1 MMQIR
6 DIMKHRIESIAPDSV
21 IRTAAQVMRDQDI
34 GMLPVSQDGDIIG
47 TLTDRDITIRATA
60 SGLDPNQAPVRDVMS
75 HEVFTCLEDD
85 DLRDAARIMEEYQV
99 RRIIVQNR
107 TGAFVGILS
116 LADLAHHQQTEKLG
130 TRVLGEVTQP
140 SQASSA
146 H

>member
-6 DIMKHRIESIAPDSV
+6 DIMKHRIKTIAPDSD
-21 IRTAAQVMRDQDI
+21 IQSAAHIMRDQDI
-34 GMLPVSQDGDIIG
+34 GMLPVSLDGDIIG

-60 SGLDPNQAPVRDVMS
+60 NGSDPNRTLVRDIMS
-75 HEVFTCLEDD
+75 NEVFTCLEDD

-99 RRIIVQNR
+99 RRIIVQNQS
-107 TGAFVGILS
+107 GAFVGILS

-140 SQASSA
+140 SQASST